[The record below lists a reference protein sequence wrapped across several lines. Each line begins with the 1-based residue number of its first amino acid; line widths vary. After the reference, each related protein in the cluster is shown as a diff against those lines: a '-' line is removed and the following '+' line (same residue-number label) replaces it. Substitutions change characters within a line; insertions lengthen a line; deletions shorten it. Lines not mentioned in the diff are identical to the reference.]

1 MMQLVKTVSKT
12 AVYPGP
18 VVQLYPSDN
27 AFTVSNVRNY
37 ADFEVDAPSLEYQIL
52 EAGPA
57 LYRVEYQPTAKHQVK
72 LSIGGGE
79 IARFAVT
86 TADTGPALLE
96 GSWCCGGED
105 LEKKAKDL
113 ITELGK
119 AKPADEKALNV
130 LKEKATA
137 LAKELGDAAEKEK
150 DEAKKKLN
158 TAKADVEK

>member
-96 GSWCCGGED
+96 GMFDSCCLSKVEK
-105 LEKKAKDL
+105 LEKSVDAVVDK
-113 ITELGK
+113 LGK
-119 AKPADEKALNV
+119 VEPKTPEDWAALYKEKIALDEKLVHA
-130 LKEKATA
+130 
-137 LAKELGDAAEKEK
+137 G
-150 DEAKKKLN
+150 
-158 TAKADVEK
+158 